1 MEPQY
6 FQIDPASVFQATARS
21 KRSGRK
27 KLEKTESIYLAVARH
42 IARAKGF
49 HAGDVVTLGVIAI
62 TPKTTKK
69 QRIIEHPRFNRLPS
83 NMSSLLTRQQVER
96 RKRNRAIVYQER
108 RKVREAHA
116 RRENNPNS
124 T

>member
-62 TPKTTKK
+62 TPQNNEETKDNRASEIQSPALEYVLSLDPPTSRAEKKK
-69 QRIIEHPRFNRLPS
+69 QSHSIPRKKKGERS
-83 NMSSLLTRQQVER
+83 TRPA
-96 RKRNRAIVYQER
+96 RKQS
-108 RKVREAHA
+108 K
-116 RRENNPNS
+116 
-124 T
+124 